1 MQESSKSSGWAEK
14 IPEDQW
20 QIYQQVI
27 ELFRKQRKRFSLGGA
42 FALAAY
48 TGRWRNT
55 KDLDLYILPGDR
67 DEMIRLIT
75 SSGFQ
80 DYYDVLEYDR
90 SWIFRAHQG
99 EVIIDLIW
107 AMANARVDVDELWLT
122 EKVRVD
128 VRGESLPV
136 IPVEELI
143 WAKLYVLQPDRCDWP
158 DVLNLVHA
166 LGPEMD
172 WEHLLARMDED
183 APLLSS
189 LMAVFRWLDPERA
202 RQLPQELWA
211 RLHLPI
217 PETGSS
223 SERVER
229 RASRL
234 DSRPWF
240 HPLLP

>member
-1 MQESSKSSGWAEK
+1 MTESKKSSSWVEE

-20 QIYQQVI
+20 RIYQQVI
-27 ELFRKQRKRFSLGGA
+27 ELFRKQGKRFSLGGA

-48 TGRWRNT
+48 TGCWRNT
-55 KDLDLYILPGDR
+55 KDLDLYILPDDR
-67 DEMIRLIT
+67 DEMINLIT

-80 DYYDVLEYDR
+80 DYFDVLEYDR

-99 EVIIDLIW
+99 DVIIDLIW
-107 AMANARVDVDELWLT
+107 AMANARVEVDELWLT
-122 EKVRVD
+122 EKVHVD

-143 WAKLYVLQPDRCDWP
+143 WAKLYVLQKDRCDWP
-158 DVLNLVHA
+158 DVLNLVHTS
-166 LGPEMD
+166 GPEVD
-172 WEHLLARMDED
+172 WEHLLARLGED
-183 APLLSS
+183 ADLLGS

-202 RQLPQELWA
+202 RQLPPSIWE

-217 PETGSS
+217 PEEGRSP
-223 SERVER
+223 ERVER
-229 RASRL
+229 RANRL
-234 DSRPWF
+234 DTRPWF